1 MVDSSRSSF
10 LVIFPYNGYFL
21 CKYLKVSEMK
31 AEYFPPKEDLILQ
44 NEAPT
49 DFYIVV
55 SGALVIIFPFFLLSK
70 IIY

>member
-1 MVDSSRSSF
+1 
-10 LVIFPYNGYFL
+10 
-21 CKYLKVSEMK
+21 MK

-55 SGALVIIFPFFLLSK
+55 SGALVITLPFILLSK
-70 IIY
+70 FNLNFWK